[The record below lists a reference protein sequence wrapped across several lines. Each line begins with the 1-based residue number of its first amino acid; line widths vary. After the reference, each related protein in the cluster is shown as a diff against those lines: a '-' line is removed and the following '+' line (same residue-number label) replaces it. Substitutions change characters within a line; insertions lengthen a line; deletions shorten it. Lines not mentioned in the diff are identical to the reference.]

1 MKYWFMVLLFS
12 SMVYGDNDLFSESL
26 DYAQVTYVKASQSS
40 NGSWCFDTQVRH
52 NDEGWQH
59 YADAW
64 QVVSQ
69 QGDVL
74 GERVLL
80 HPHKNEQPFTRRLCG
95 IEIPNDTTKVTVRA
109 RCNVHGFGGHEIVV
123 DTTLSKGAGYSISK

>member
-1 MKYWFMVLLFS
+1 MLLFPP
-12 SMVYGDNDLFSESL
+12 MVYGGEDVFSESL
-26 DYAQVTYVKASQSS
+26 DFAHVTYVKASQSS

-64 QVVSQ
+64 QVVDQ

-74 GERVLL
+74 GERVLF
-80 HPHKNEQPFTRRLCG
+80 HPHENEQPFTRRLCG
-95 IEIPNDTTKVTVRA
+95 IVIPNSTTKVTVRA
-109 RCNVHGFGGHEIVV
+109 RCNVHGFGGQTIVV
-123 DTTLSKGAGYSISK
+123 DTTLSKGVGYSVFK

>member
-1 MKYWFMVLLFS
+1 MMKYWLIALLFS
-12 SMVYGDNDLFSESL
+12 SMAYGTGNFSESL
-26 DYAQVTYVKASQSS
+26 DYAQVTYVKASKSS
-40 NGSWCFDTQVRH
+40 NGSWCFDAQVRH

-64 QVVSQ
+64 QVVSE

-95 IEIPNDTTKVTVRA
+95 VQIPTNVTKVTVRA
-109 RCNVHGFGGHEIVV
+109 KCNVHGFGGKMVIV
-123 DTTLSKGAGYSISK
+123 DITLPKGDGYSVSK

>member
-1 MKYWFMVLLFS
+1 MKYWLMAFLLS
-12 SMVYGDNDLFSESL
+12 SVAYSTDTLSESL

-74 GERVLL
+74 GERVLF
-80 HPHKNEQPFTRRLCG
+80 HPHEKEQPFTRRLCG
-95 IEIPNDTTKVTVRA
+95 IQIPNDTTKVTVRA
-109 RCNVHGFGGHEIVV
+109 KCNVHSFGGQVIIV
-123 DTTLSKGAGYSISK
+123 DITLSKGDGYSVTR